1 MTMTTLVHG
10 EAVRGARVLLRE
22 KRLGDAPNDYRWRR
36 EPKLARYDAAR
47 PLTMTFQEYL
57 ALYRE
62 EVLYPNPYR
71 RNLAIEDETGQHI
84 GNIMYYNID
93 MLRGDVELGIT
104 IGERRCWGQGY
115 GREATRLLVEH
126 LLGRMGFHRVHLKTL
141 AWNRRALR
149 CFETAG
155 FVEYGR
161 IHRSGDG
168 FVLMECCRGWL
179 DSSAE
184 PGEGR

>member
-1 MTMTTLVHG
+1 
-10 EAVRGARVLLRE
+10 
-22 KRLGDAPNDYRWRR
+22 
-36 EPKLARYDAAR
+36 
-47 PLTMTFQEYL
+47 
-57 ALYRE
+57 
-62 EVLYPNPYR
+62 
-71 RNLAIEDETGQHI
+71 LAIEDETGQHI

-104 IGERRCWGQGY
+104 IGERWCWGQGY
-115 GREATRLLVEH
+115 GSEATRLLVEH

-141 AWNRRALR
+141 AWNRRARR

-161 IHRSGDG
+161 IHRNGDA
-168 FVLMECCRGWL
+168 FVLMECRREWL
-179 DSSAE
+179 DSPAE